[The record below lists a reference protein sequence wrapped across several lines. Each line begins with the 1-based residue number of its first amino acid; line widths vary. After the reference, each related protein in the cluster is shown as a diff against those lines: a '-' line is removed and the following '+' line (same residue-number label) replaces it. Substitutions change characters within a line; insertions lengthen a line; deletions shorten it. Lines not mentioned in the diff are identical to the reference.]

1 MFGWFN
7 TLFTNLGKHDGV
19 QNTKPMGTCIEGVKS
34 PRVDN
39 SLQIGTIW
47 QCVDLIART
56 FASLRIDVIKEDRDG
71 RQIEDKSC
79 NLYNLLAK
87 RPNSWMTPYDFWHYM
102 SCSRI
107 MRGNAYA
114 RLYRNGRNEVIAMVP
129 LPSDQMVVEAEN
141 NNVIYYYT
149 EDGKITKFSSD
160 DILHWR
166 GLGNCFAGLSLLE
179 YMQST
184 ITESNSAQT
193 NAISIFAN
201 KGKVNGILTAD
212 GILNNLQKSE
222 ITKQFQNMRENN
234 QIPVLPAS
242 LRFQQLS
249 LSPADTQLLETRKYT
264 SSEICRWLG
273 VPESMLTGEA
283 SNISEVERHFYRTTI
298 LPLCTSAEELCSM
311 KIPCTSE
318 KGHRV
323 KFRLSELNRASDSER
338 ASLNATYVQNG
349 IKSRNEIRREEGLRD
364 VAGGDILTAQVN
376 LSSLENLKYN
386 YNNGGASGDVPEQP
400 IKQ

>member
-1 MFGWFN
+1 MFGWF
-7 TLFTNLGKHDGV
+7 TSLFTNLGKRDGL
-19 QNTKPMGTCIEGVKS
+19 QYTKPLSTCIEGVKA
-34 PRVDN
+34 PKVDN

-56 FASLRIDVIKEDRDG
+56 FASLPIDVIKEDRDG

-87 RPNSWMTPYDFWHYM
+87 NPNSEMTPYDFWHYM
-102 SCSRI
+102 CCSRI

-114 RLYRNGRNEVIAMVP
+114 QLYRNKRGEVIAMMP
-129 LPSDQMVVEAEN
+129 LPSDQITVDLEDN
-141 NNVIYYYT
+141 TLTYYYNENGT
-149 EDGKITKFSSD
+149 ITKYRSE

-166 GLGNCFAGLSLLE
+166 GLGNGFVGLSLLE

-201 KGKVNGILTAD
+201 KGKLNGILTAD
-212 GILNNLQKSE
+212 GILNNLQKAEMS
-222 ITKQFQNMRENN
+222 KQFQSMHESN

-264 SSEICRWLG
+264 SSEICKWLG
-273 VPESMLTGEA
+273 VPEAMLTGD
-283 SNISEVERHFYRTTI
+283 SGNINDVERHFYRTTI
-298 LPLCTSAEELCSM
+298 LPLCTSAEELCSK

-318 KGHRV
+318 KAHKV

-349 IKSRNEIRREEGLRD
+349 IKSRNEVRREEGLKD
-364 VAGGDILTAQVN
+364 VEGGDILTAQVN
-376 LSSLENLKYN
+376 LSSIENLKYN
-386 YNNGGASGDVPEQP
+386 YTSDNSSGTLSSQP

>member
-1 MFGWFN
+1 MFGWFR
-7 TLFTNLGKHDGV
+7 TIFTNLGKHDGI
-19 QNTKPMGTCIEGVKS
+19 QNTKPLGTCVEGVVI

-47 QCVDLIART
+47 QCVDLISRT
-56 FASLRIDVIKEDRDG
+56 LASLPIDVIKEDREG

-79 NLYNLLAK
+79 NLYNLLA
-87 RPNSWMTPYDFWHYM
+87 RHPNSWMTPYDFWHYM
-102 SCSRI
+102 CCSRI

-114 RLYRNGRNEVIAMVP
+114 RLYRNGRGEVIAMIP
-129 LPSDQMVVEAEN
+129 LPSDQMVVNLEDNEI
-141 NNVIYYYT
+141 IYYYT
-149 EDGKITKFSSD
+149 EDGKITKYKSD

-193 NAISIFAN
+193 NAINIFAN
-201 KGKVNGILTAD
+201 KGKLNGILTAD
-212 GILNNLQKSE
+212 GIINQPQKEE
-222 ITKQFQNMRENN
+222 IMKQFNRMREENT
-234 QIPVLPAS
+234 IPVLPAS

-273 VPESMLTGEA
+273 VPEAMLTGES
-283 SNISEVERHFYRTTI
+283 SNINNVERHFYRTTI
-298 LPLCTSAEELCSM
+298 LPLCTSAEELCSK

-318 KGHRV
+318 KAHRV

-349 IKSRNEIRREEGLRD
+349 IKSRNEVRREEGLKD

-376 LSSLENLKYN
+376 LSSIENLKYN
-386 YNNGGASGDVPEQP
+386 YNSTGMSGDVPEKP

>member
-1 MFGWFN
+1 MFGWFR
-7 TLFTNLGKHDGV
+7 TIFTNLGKHDGI
-19 QNTKPMGTCIEGVKS
+19 QNTKPLGTCVEGVLS

-47 QCVDLIART
+47 QCVDIIART
-56 FASLRIDVIKEDRDG
+56 LASLPIDVIKEDREG

-79 NLYNLLAK
+79 NLYNLLA
-87 RPNSWMTPYDFWHYM
+87 RHPNSWMTPYDFWHYM
-102 SCSRI
+102 CCSRI

-114 RLYRNGRNEVIAMVP
+114 RLYRNGRGEVIAMIP
-129 LPSDQMVVEAEN
+129 LPSDQMVVDLEDNEI
-141 NNVIYYYT
+141 IYYYT
-149 EDGKITKFSSD
+149 EDGKTTKYKSD

-193 NAISIFAN
+193 NAINIFAN
-201 KGKVNGILTAD
+201 KGKLNGILTAD
-212 GILNNLQKSE
+212 GIINQPQKEE
-222 ITKQFQNMRENN
+222 IMKQFNRMKEENT
-234 QIPVLPAS
+234 IPVLPAS

-273 VPESMLTGEA
+273 VPEAMLTGES
-283 SNISEVERHFYRTTI
+283 SNINNVERHFYRTTI
-298 LPLCTSAEELCSM
+298 LPLCTSAEELCSK

-318 KGHRV
+318 KAHRV

-349 IKSRNEIRREEGLRD
+349 IKSRNEVRREEGLKD

-376 LSSLENLKYN
+376 LSSIENLKYN
-386 YNNGGASGDVPEQP
+386 YNSTGMSGDVPEKP

>member
-1 MFGWFN
+1 MFGWFS
-7 TLFTNLGKHDGV
+7 TLFTNLGKHDGI

-56 FASLRIDVIKEDRDG
+56 FASLPIDVIKEDRDG

-87 RPNSWMTPYDFWHYM
+87 HPNSWMTPYDFWHYM
-102 SCSRI
+102 TCSRI

-114 RLYRNGRNEVIAMVP
+114 RLYRNGRNEVIAMIP
-129 LPSDQMVVEAEN
+129 LPADQMVVDLEN
-141 NNVIYYYT
+141 NEVIYYYT
-149 EDGKITKFSSD
+149 EDGRTTKFNSD

-201 KGKVNGILTAD
+201 KGKLNGILTSD
-212 GILNNLQKSE
+212 GILNNLQKAEMS
-222 ITKQFQNMRENN
+222 KQFQSMHENN

-273 VPESMLTGEA
+273 VPESMLTGES

-298 LPLCTSAEELCSM
+298 LPLCTSAEELCAM

-364 VAGGDILTAQVN
+364 VEGGDILTAQVN

-386 YNNGGASGDVPEQP
+386 YGNGGTSGDVPEKP

>member
-1 MFGWFN
+1 MFGWFR
-7 TLFTNLGKHDGV
+7 TIFTNLGKHDGI
-19 QNTKPMGTCIEGVKS
+19 QNTKPLGTCVEGVVI

-56 FASLRIDVIKEDRDG
+56 LASLPIDVIKEDREG

-79 NLYNLLAK
+79 NLYNLLA
-87 RPNSWMTPYDFWHYM
+87 RHPNSWMTPYDFWHYM
-102 SCSRI
+102 CCSRI

-114 RLYRNGRNEVIAMVP
+114 RLYRNGRGEVIAMIP
-129 LPSDQMVVEAEN
+129 LPSDQMVVNLEDNEI
-141 NNVIYYYT
+141 IYYYT
-149 EDGKITKFSSD
+149 EDGKITKYKSD

-193 NAISIFAN
+193 NAINIFAN
-201 KGKVNGILTAD
+201 KGKLNGILTAD
-212 GILNNLQKSE
+212 GIINQPQKEE
-222 ITKQFQNMRENN
+222 IMKQFNRMREENT
-234 QIPVLPAS
+234 IPVLPAS

-273 VPESMLTGEA
+273 VPEAMLTGES
-283 SNISEVERHFYRTTI
+283 SNINNVERHFYRTTI
-298 LPLCTSAEELCSM
+298 LPLCTSAEELCSK

-318 KGHRV
+318 KAHRV

-349 IKSRNEIRREEGLRD
+349 IKSRNEVRREEGLKD

-376 LSSLENLKYN
+376 LSSIENLKYN
-386 YNNGGASGDVPEQP
+386 YNSTGMSGDVPEKP